1 MQNNCTINVENSI
14 NSGQV
19 FLWRKNKDIWYGVN
33 GQDILKI
40 SKAGTVKSYQNTKT
54 DFFRRRDNIEKIIK
68 SISKDRVTKKA
79 VKQYLGLRIL
89 EQDPFQCLI
98 SFIVSSNSNIQKI
111 KNSLEKISRKFG
123 DRVEFENQEFFLFP
137 KPEKLANASID
148 EIRSCGVGYRAV
160 EFENQEF
167 FLFPKPDKLVNASIG
182 EIRSCGVGYRARFI
196 KEAAKWTVQKQIDF
210 EYLKKCDYQEAKKE
224 ICQIPGIGNKV
235 ADCIM
240 LFSLNKL
247 ESFPL
252 DRWMIRILEK
262 YYSDKF
268 QLETKTITE
277 KQYEILH
284 EKIVNHFGPY
294 AGYAQQFL
302 FKMERENYQKK
313 WL

>member
-1 MQNNCTINVENSI
+1 LQNNCIINVENSI

-19 FLWRKNKDIWYGVN
+19 FLWRKNKENWYGVN

-40 SKAGTVKSYQNTKT
+40 SKAGTIKSYQNTKT
-54 DFFRRRDNIEKIIK
+54 DFFRRRDDIEKIIK
-68 SISKDRVTKKA
+68 SISKDSITKKA

-111 KNSLEKISRKFG
+111 KTSLENISKKFG
-123 DRVEFENQEFFLFP
+123 VKVEFENQDFFLFP
-137 KPEKLANASID
+137 KPEKLAKASIN
-148 EIRSCGVGYRAV
+148 EIKSCGVGYRA
-160 EFENQEF
+160 
-167 FLFPKPDKLVNASIG
+167 K
-182 EIRSCGVGYRARFI
+182 FI
-196 KEAAKWTVQKQIDF
+196 KEAANMILLKKIDF
-210 EYLKKCDYQEAKKE
+210 EYLKKCNYKKAKNE
-224 ICQIPGIGNKV
+224 ICQIPGVGNKV

-247 ESFPL
+247 EAFPL

-262 YYSDKF
+262 YYSEQF

-277 KQYEILH
+277 KQYAILH
-284 EKIVNHFGPY
+284 EKIVNHFGPF

-302 FKMERENYQKK
+302 FKMERENYKKK

>member
-1 MQNNCTINVENSI
+1 MQNSYTINIENSI

-19 FLWRKNKDIWYGVN
+19 FLWRKNGNYWYGIN

-40 SKAGTVKSYQNTKT
+40 SNSGSIKSYQNIKT
-54 DFFRRRDNIEKIIK
+54 DFFRKKDNIEKIIK
-68 SISKDRVTKKA
+68 SISKDSITKKA
-79 VKQYLGLRIL
+79 VKQYAGLRIL

-98 SFIVSSNSNIQKI
+98 SFITSSNSNIQKI
-111 KNSLEKISRKFG
+111 KSSLEKISKKFG
-123 DRVEFENQEFFLFP
+123 VKVKFDNQEFFLFP
-137 KPEKLANASID
+137 KPEKLANASIN
-148 EIRSCGVGYRAV
+148 EI
-160 EFENQEF
+160 
-167 FLFPKPDKLVNASIG
+167 K
-182 EIRSCGVGYRARFI
+182 SCGVGYRARFI
-196 KEAAKWTVQKQIDF
+196 KEAANRTVLEKINF
-210 EYLKKCDYQEAKKE
+210 EYLKKTNYQNAKDE
-224 ICQIPGIGNKV
+224 ICLIPGVGNKV
-235 ADCIM
+235 ADCVL

-277 KQYEILH
+277 KQYGILH

-294 AGYAQQFL
+294 AGYSQQFL

>member
-1 MQNNCTINVENSI
+1 MQDYNSINVENSI

-19 FLWRKNKDIWYGVN
+19 FLWRKNNDCWYGVN

-40 SKAGTVKSYQNTKT
+40 ENSGSIKSHQNFKT
-54 DFFRRRDNIEKIIK
+54 DFFRKNDDIEKIIK
-68 SISKDRVTKKA
+68 SISKDPTTKKA
-79 VKQYLGLRIL
+79 VKKYLGLRL
-89 EQDPFQCLI
+89 LDQDPFQCLI

-111 KNSLEKISRKFG
+111 KINLDNLSKKFG
-123 DRVEFENQEFFLFP
+123 KRVEFDNQEFFLFP
-137 KPEKLANASID
+137 EPQSIANASTN
-148 EIRSCGVGYRAV
+148 EILKCGIGYRS
-160 EFENQEF
+160 
-167 FLFPKPDKLVNASIG
+167 K
-182 EIRSCGVGYRARFI
+182 FI
-196 KEAAKWTVQKQIDF
+196 KEAAKMIVSKKIDLKN
-210 EYLKKCDYQEAKKE
+210 LKKANYLEAKQN
-224 ICQIPGIGNKV
+224 ICSIPGVGNKV

-247 ESFPL
+247 EAFPL

-262 YYSDKF
+262 YFFNEF

-277 KQYEILH
+277 KQYEKLH
-284 EKIVNHFGPY
+284 EKIVNYFGPY

>member
-1 MQNNCTINVENSI
+1 MDSSI

-19 FLWRKNKDIWYGVN
+19 FLWKKNNANWYGVN

-40 SKAGTVKSYQNTKT
+40 TNSGDIKSYQNDKT
-54 DFFRRRDNIEKIIK
+54 DFFRKKDNIEKIIK
-68 SISKDRVTKKA
+68 SISKDDVTKKA
-79 VKQYLGLRIL
+79 IKQYPGLRVF

-111 KNSLEKISRKFG
+111 KNSLEKMSKRFG
-123 DRVEFENQEFFLFP
+123 IKTEFDDQEFFLFP
-137 KPEKLANASID
+137 KPEKLAKASIN
-148 EIRSCGVGYRAV
+148 EIKSCGVGYRA
-160 EFENQEF
+160 N
-167 FLFPKPDKLVNASIG
+167 
-182 EIRSCGVGYRARFI
+182 FI
-196 KEAAKWTVQKQIDF
+196 KEAANRTALKKIDF
-210 EYLKKCDYQEAKKE
+210 EYLKKCSYQEAKKE
-224 ICQIPGIGNKV
+224 ICQIPGVGNKV

-277 KQYEILH
+277 KQYGILH
-284 EKIVNHFGPY
+284 EKIVNHFGPF

>member
-1 MQNNCTINVENSI
+1 MQNSYTINVENSI

-19 FLWRKNKDIWYGVN
+19 FLWRKNGNYWYGIN

-40 SKAGTVKSYQNTKT
+40 SNSGSIKSYQNIKT
-54 DFFRRRDNIEKIIK
+54 DFFRKKDNIEKIIK
-68 SISKDRVTKKA
+68 SISKDSITKKA
-79 VKQYLGLRIL
+79 VKQYAGLRIL

-98 SFIVSSNSNIQKI
+98 SFITSSNSNIQKI
-111 KNSLEKISRKFG
+111 KSSLEKMSKKFG
-123 DRVEFENQEFFLFP
+123 VKVKFDNQEFFLFP
-137 KPEKLANASID
+137 KPEKLANASIN
-148 EIRSCGVGYRAV
+148 EI
-160 EFENQEF
+160 
-167 FLFPKPDKLVNASIG
+167 K
-182 EIRSCGVGYRARFI
+182 SCGVGYRARFI
-196 KEAAKWTVQKQIDF
+196 KEAANRTILEKINF
-210 EYLKKCDYQEAKKE
+210 EYLKKSNYQNAKEE
-224 ICQIPGIGNKV
+224 ICLIPGVGNKV
-235 ADCIM
+235 ADCVL

-277 KQYEILH
+277 KQYGILH

-294 AGYAQQFL
+294 AGYSQQFL